1 MPVII
6 IYGSGPWRLSDE
18 IFFVRALS
26 PCPPPGHAAAKN
38 FAAAWQL
45 VDMPIPSFE
54 RVKFR
59 KNGLSTVRQSVSQI
73 SETSDAGLGYRRG
86 LLC

>member
-18 IFFVRALS
+18 IFYVHSLLA
-26 PCPPPGHAAAKN
+26 PPRPRGGE
-38 FAAAWQL
+38 